1 LLGIGILGVMF
12 YFNKSKSC
20 DEISSDEIPYR
31 RKAEMSPDQDP
42 LVGDSEV

>member
-1 LLGIGILGVMF
+1 LLGIGILGVML
-12 YFNKSKSC
+12 YFNKSK
-20 DEISSDEIPYR
+20 SSDEIPYR